1 MFAAGT
7 KFSVILARYLFD
19 QRLRSHLME
28 AFSLTMEVIAPN
40 GDWGNRLVALK
51 DNDQSRVPET
61 LMGFLPNWKAMPL
74 WQKNL

>member
-1 MFAAGT
+1 MFATGT

-28 AFSLTMEVIAPN
+28 AFSFIMQVIAPN
-40 GDWGNRLVALK
+40 GDWANRLVALK

-61 LMGFLPNWKAMPL
+61 LMGFPPNWKAMTL
-74 WQKNL
+74 WQKHL